1 MDSPNGTLY
10 YSEKVSKALQGVTPP
25 PEFESSAFGIYQSL
39 FRWLFLGGEELSENE
54 KHSLLETERIEH
66 SLGEGIRWV
75 TEKGKNVC
83 AVYGG
88 LIVTVSHNPPYALKA
103 NAVASAPRLSGF
115 YSNKVS
121 GPLEGCTLKD
131 AQEFV
136 ANTSQLFST
145 RRGGFVRY
153 HLDACEM
160 RYTFDSEGKLF
171 TIQQLGDQWYLRNNL
186 LHVARG
192 ARMVHVSENPT
203 TSCEKES
210 PFYGVGRVVRGEWP
224 DHSAVLIPVDEED
237 IVCI

>member
-88 LIVTVSHNPPYALKA
+88 LDCHCIPQPALRTESERSRVRTKA
-103 NAVASAPRLSGF
+103 QWVL
-115 YSNKVS
+115 
-121 GPLEGCTLKD
+121 LKI
-131 AQEFV
+131 
-136 ANTSQLFST
+136 
-145 RRGGFVRY
+145 R
-153 HLDACEM
+153 
-160 RYTFDSEGKLF
+160 
-171 TIQQLGDQWYLRNNL
+171 
-186 LHVARG
+186 
-192 ARMVHVSENPT
+192 
-203 TSCEKES
+203 
-210 PFYGVGRVVRGEWP
+210 
-224 DHSAVLIPVDEED
+224 
-237 IVCI
+237 